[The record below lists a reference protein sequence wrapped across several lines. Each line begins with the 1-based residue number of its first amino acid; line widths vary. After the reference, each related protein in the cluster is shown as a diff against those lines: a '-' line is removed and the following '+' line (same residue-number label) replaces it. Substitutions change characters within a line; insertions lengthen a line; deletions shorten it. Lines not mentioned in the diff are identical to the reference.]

1 MIHFKVLLL
10 VFKSLNGSAPSY
22 LSDLLIDQQAA
33 VVPRTRLK
41 SRCDRAVAVAAP
53 RLWNGLA
60 IKIRSTPTLSIYKSR
75 LKSLYLIWRIIHD
88 LHLCRVPCS
97 FICDLVSVLILL
109 MVIYFVQHMVSDS
122 CV

>member
-1 MIHFKVLLL
+1 MLLL

-53 RLWNGLA
+53 RHWNGLA
-60 IKIRSTPTLSIYKSR
+60 IKIRSTPTLSISKSR
-75 LKSLYLIWRIIHD
+75 LKSLYLIWLIIHD
-88 LHLCRVPCS
+88 LHFCLVSCN

-122 CV
+122 V